1 MFSQITLETQ
11 LIKLVPM
18 TMGHLDAYCQA
29 GNYSDVWRWMPMNR
43 CADATVAR
51 AWLNEAITEMRAGRQ
66 LALMIIDKQSNEL
79 IGSTRLFSLNEKDK
93 CLELGYTF
101 ITPKFQRRYVN
112 SHAKFLLLQYV
123 FEVMKLTRVEICTNE
138 FNQQSRMAIKRIGGH
153 FEGILR
159 KHRKSPNGE
168 YRNTAMFSIIDDEW
182 SEVKDKLLATGKDQ
196 SEFYHVSS

>member
-1 MFSQITLETQ
+1 MFSKITLETQ

-18 TMGHLDAYCQA
+18 TMDHLDAYCLA
-29 GNYSDVWRWMPMNR
+29 GNHPEVWRWMPINR
-43 CADATVAR
+43 CADKTVAQ
-51 AWLNEAITEMRAGRQ
+51 AWLNEAITEMQAGRQ
-66 LALMIIDKQSNEL
+66 LALMIIDKQTNEL
-79 IGSTRLFSLNEKDK
+79 IGSTRLFRLNEKDK

-101 ITPKFQRRYVN
+101 ITPKFQRKYVN

-138 FNQQSRMAIKRIGGH
+138 FNQKSRTAITRIGGH

-182 SEVKDKLLATGKDQ
+182 SAVKGKLLATGIDQ
-196 SEFYHVSS
+196 SEFYHVSC